1 MPAEKKL
8 QNEFAFFSFLSFF
21 SLFSLCAP
29 LIPFDPWA
37 SGCMGLVESLGH
49 TQNPTTAAYGVEE
62 RVVVQL
68 LREGEIFSAILFRT
82 CAKESPLLQKIL

>member
-1 MPAEKKL
+1 MCRLKKI
-8 QNEFAFFSFLSFF
+8 AKRICVFFSFLSFF

-62 RVVVQL
+62 RV
-68 LREGEIFSAILFRT
+68 EWCS
-82 CAKESPLLQKIL
+82 C